1 MVHRAVQGGRMEVI
15 RRLFV
20 LTLLAPLA
28 QSLALAGDAPV
39 ITISREAMGP
49 QQIEVHVGEQVR
61 WRTPTGERLR
71 IEFDAHR
78 GAHEVVVRQDE
89 VQAVFL
95 GEGVHWYTG
104 SVVSDGER
112 LFRGVVVVKTAEAP
126 VDPPQTC
133 GPESSY
139 RVCFTP

>member
-1 MVHRAVQGGRMEVI
+1 MIRQGVMI
-15 RRLFV
+15 V
-20 LTLLAPLA
+20 LVWLALLWR
-28 QSLALAGDAPV
+28 SLALATDAPV

-78 GAHEVVVRQDE
+78 DAHEVVVRQGE

-104 SVVSDGER
+104 SVARDGER
-112 LFRGVVVVKTAEAP
+112 LFRGVVVVKMPEAP
-126 VDPPQTC
+126 VDRPPTC

-139 RVCFTP
+139 RVCFWP

>member
-1 MVHRAVQGGRMEVI
+1 MI
-15 RRLFV
+15 V
-20 LTLLAPLA
+20 LVWLALLWR
-28 QSLALAGDAPV
+28 SLALATDAPV

-49 QQIEVHVGEQVR
+49 QQIEIHVGEQVR

-78 GAHEVVVRQDE
+78 DAHEVVVRQGE

-104 SVVSDGER
+104 SVARDGESCS
-112 LFRGVVVVKTAEAP
+112 A
-126 VDPPQTC
+126 
-133 GPESSY
+133 ESSWSRCQRPRWTGRRPAVRRARTGY
-139 RVCFTP
+139 ASGRDGVEPVQERGG